1 MTKKNK
7 PQQEIAEL
15 KDKLARTLA
24 DYQNQDKRHAAQ
36 RIQMVKYANET
47 LLNKFVTSLDDLD
60 RAQKHLNDAGLGFV
74 IKQINDLL
82 KEEGVTPIDPV
93 GADFDPLTMDCS
105 EVVEGEKNKV
115 IKTTLKGYL
124 YHDKTLRPA
133 KVEVGSGAPD
143 RNPEPVEGSLK

>member
-1 MTKKNK
+1 MTKKDK
-7 PQQEIAEL
+7 SLQEIAEL

-36 RIQMVKYANET
+36 RIQMARFANES
-47 LLNKFVTSLDDLD
+47 LLGKFIAILDDLD
-60 RAQKHLNDAGLGFV
+60 RAQKHLNDAGLGHV

-82 KEEGVTPIDPV
+82 KDEGVTPVDPV

-115 IKTTLKGYL
+115 VKTTLKGYL

-133 KVEVGSGAPD
+133 KVEVGSG
-143 RNPEPVEGSLK
+143 VTTI